1 MANFDQPCKRF
12 NKIYFD
18 VTYLF
23 SLNIYTIVSFIV
35 ICILM
40 LPYFIASVITL
51 AVINA
56 FDIGIYWRIVII
68 MLSLRAVVAFCKAAD
83 SNNTLINF

>member
-1 MANFDQPCKRF
+1 MANFLTSLVNDST
-12 NKIYFD
+12 KIYFD

-40 LPYFIASVITL
+40 LTL
-51 AVINA
+51 
-56 FDIGIYWRIVII
+56 FYCLQLLHSLSSMLDIGIYWRIVI
-68 MLSLRAVVAFCKAAD
+68 MLSLRCCCF
-83 SNNTLINF
+83 L